1 MKNNDA
7 VLIEDYDPAWPNV
20 FSKLAARAMTA
31 LGSLAVAVEHIGST
45 AVRGLAA
52 KPIIDLDVVI
62 AVPSDLAEAIQR
74 LSNLGYVHEG
84 DLGIAGRE
92 AFRAPPDMPAH
103 HLYVLS
109 AGADE
114 LRRHLAFRD
123 ALRANS
129 DLRNSYG
136 ALKRSLAEAHRSD
149 RCSYTE
155 AKAAFIA
162 SVVGVE

>member
-20 FSKLAARAMTA
+20 FSKLAARAMAA

-45 AVRGLAA
+45 AVPGLAA

-92 AFRAPPDMPAH
+92 AFRPPPDMPAH

-123 ALRANS
+123 TFRADR

-136 ALKRSLAEAHRSD
+136 ALKRSLAEAHRND

>member
-20 FSKLAARAMTA
+20 FSILAARAMAA

-45 AVRGLAA
+45 AVPGLAA

-74 LSNLGYVHEG
+74 LGNLGYVHEG
-84 DLGIAGRE
+84 EIGITGRE
-92 AFRAPPDMPAH
+92 AFRPPPDMPPH

-129 DLRNSYG
+129 DLRNRYG
-136 ALKRSLAEAHRSD
+136 ALKRSLAEAHRND
-149 RCSYTE
+149 RCSYTK